1 MKRLIATA
9 VASVVALAA
18 TSAFAGV
25 HIEHVTRNIKT
36 KAQDGSAQTM
46 LVQNGMLRNNASS
59 SGGMIL
65 KGSTIIIID
74 DKRKQYREMRKED
87 MKKMA
92 EQAGA
97 AMARMQEQM
106 KNLTPEQ
113 RAMMEKAMGSQ
124 IAGGIGSGKPD
135 VWTSKNLGRSDSVE
149 GRNCQLWTLSR
160 NGALFEELCVVPY
173 SSLPGKEDFQK
184 VFKEMAEAFEGLAKA
199 MPNADA
205 SVKARTEINGY
216 TVRSRMYDGN
226 GQLRGTE
233 TVMTKWVEESIPASA
248 FEVPSGYTKAEL
260 PQLKLK

>member
-1 MKRLIATA
+1 MKRILVPVVA
-9 VASVVALAA
+9 VAVTLAA
-18 TSAFAGV
+18 TGALAGV

-36 KAQDGSAQTM
+36 KAQDGSTQTM

-135 VWTSKNLGRSDSVE
+135 VWTSKNLGRSDNVE
-149 GRNCQLWTLSR
+149 GRPCQLWTLSR

-173 SSLPGKEDFQK
+173 SSLPG
-184 VFKEMAEAFEGLAKA
+184 
-199 MPNADA
+199 
-205 SVKARTEINGY
+205 
-216 TVRSRMYDGN
+216 RS
-226 GQLRGTE
+226 
-233 TVMTKWVEESIPASA
+233 EE
-248 FEVPSGYTKAEL
+248 
-260 PQLKLK
+260 